1 MTMED
6 RQEHGPEKPAEE
18 PRPEPDSGSE
28 SAPEPDRG
36 PQAPATEETL
46 RLGEGGGGA
55 AGGGGPTGGG
65 PTGGGPT
72 GGGPTGGGGAPGPR
86 RLLRSRAD
94 RVIGGVC
101 GGLGRYFNVDPL
113 LFRIGVI
120 ALAFVGG
127 AGVLLYLAALLL
139 VPSEPEGGQA
149 PGAPREGR
157 NRGLLIAAVVV
168 GLLVAWPFLLGGGL
182 IVAGLLVPVAIL
194 VAAGVLAWW
203 AVSGQGPSGDPGDIA
218 RRAALGVGVLILCLV
233 IAFFGAWA
241 AAGGP
246 DGLVAGIVIAAGAG
260 ILAGAFLKP
269 VRWLVLPAVILALSA
284 GSVQAAGIDTSGGTG
299 KREYRPGSSADL
311 REKYEIGLG
320 ELVVDL
326 HDTSLPSGDVPLRV
340 DVGVGEARVLVPE
353 DVCVATRAEIGM
365 GQTDIFD
372 SQNGGIDVDFEEGRV
387 APPDTTRL
395 VLDAD
400 IGIGHLVVSHR
411 DLGRGGFH
419 ESDYYD
425 RDFLRAGNEA
435 CLETGERVTD

>member
-1 MTMED
+1 M
-6 RQEHGPEKPAEE
+6 
-18 PRPEPDSGSE
+18 
-28 SAPEPDRG
+28 
-36 PQAPATEETL
+36 
-46 RLGEGGGGA
+46 
-55 AGGGGPTGGG
+55 
-65 PTGGGPT
+65 
-72 GGGPTGGGGAPGPR
+72 
-86 RLLRSRAD
+86 
-94 RVIGGVC
+94 
-101 GGLGRYFNVDPL
+101 
-113 LFRIGVI
+113 
-120 ALAFVGG
+120 
-127 AGVLLYLAALLL
+127 
-139 VPSEPEGGQA
+139 
-149 PGAPREGR
+149 
-157 NRGLLIAAVVV
+157 
-168 GLLVAWPFLLGGGL
+168 
-182 IVAGLLVPVAIL
+182 PVAIL

-246 DGLVAGIVIAAGAG
+246 DGLGAGIVIAAGAA

-311 REKYEIGLG
+311 RETYEIGLG

>member
-1 MTMED
+1 
-6 RQEHGPEKPAEE
+6 
-18 PRPEPDSGSE
+18 
-28 SAPEPDRG
+28 
-36 PQAPATEETL
+36 
-46 RLGEGGGGA
+46 
-55 AGGGGPTGGG
+55 
-65 PTGGGPT
+65 
-72 GGGPTGGGGAPGPR
+72 
-86 RLLRSRAD
+86 
-94 RVIGGVC
+94 VIGGVC

-139 VPSEPEGGQA
+139 VPSEPEAGHVSTA
-149 PGAPREGR
+149 PGEGR
-157 NRGLLIAAVVV
+157 NRALLIAAVVI

-182 IVAGLLVPVAIL
+182 IVAGLLVPVAVL

-203 AVSGQGPSGDPGDIA
+203 AVSGQGPSGEPADIA

-233 IAFFGAWA
+233 VAFFGAWA

-246 DGLVAGIVIAAGAG
+246 DGLVAGLVIAAGVA

-299 KREYRPGSSADL
+299 QREYRPGSAAEL
-311 REKYEIGLG
+311 RESYELGMG

-326 HDTSLPSGDVPLRV
+326 RNASLPPGDVPLRV
-340 DVGVGEARVLVPE
+340 DVGVGEARVLVPD
-353 DVCVATRAEIGM
+353 DVCVATNAEIGM
-365 GQTDIFD
+365 GQADVFLRGT
-372 SQNGGIDVDFEEGRV
+372 GGIDLDFEDGRE

-400 IGIGHLVVSHR
+400 IGVGHLAVSHN
-411 DLGRGGFH
+411 DADYGAFDHNEFRG
-419 ESDYYD
+419 DD
-425 RDFLRAGNEA
+425 TARAGNDA
-435 CLETGERVTD
+435 CLDTGERVSD